1 MLPLSSQVAMTSA
14 ASWGMRGQTCC
25 CLAFRRSS
33 HSLRTWPP
41 TSGQARI
48 SGPPASGPASPPGAT
63 SRLGPSACWGSC
75 SASSASP
82 SMWRTS
88 EVRMSQSELSSIIS
102 DLGLET
108 QFTRLGMGG
117 YWGNKGCV
125 SVRWS
130 VYGVSVCVINC
141 HLAAHVHMNK
151 VRGTNPGF
159 YCVDVQQDALGQ
171 N

>member
-48 SGPPASGPASPPGAT
+48 SGPPASGSASPPGAT
-63 SRLGPSACWGSC
+63 SRSGPSACWGSC

-88 EVRMSQSELSSIIS
+88 EVRMSLSELSSIIS
-102 DLGLET
+102 YLGLET
-108 QFTRLGMGG
+108 QFTRLGIGG

-130 VYGVSVCVINC
+130 VYGVSVCVLNC
-141 HLAAHVHMNK
+141 HLAAHAHMNK
-151 VRGTNPGF
+151 VIWTSPGL
-159 YCVDVQQDALGQ
+159 YCDDVQQDALG
-171 N
+171 